1 MSGITRRFIY
11 PPTPTVDVVD
21 DYHGTPIAD
30 PYRWLEDDAAPATVA
45 WVAAQNTLT
54 RDFIDEIHAREHL
67 KERLIALWDYP
78 KYTVPSKQGGR
89 YFFEKNDG
97 LQNQAVL
104 YRQDTLEDAP
114 TVVLDPNQLSMDG
127 TVALTGAALSHDG
140 RLLAYGT
147 SSSGSDWQE
156 IRVREVDGGREYDD
170 LIRWCRFAGIAWKHD
185 GSGFFYDRYPEPGSV
200 PEEDQSNY
208 NRVYWHALGTP
219 QSEDRLVYERP
230 DAKELGFTPSITRDG
245 RYLILRVWHGT
256 DPTNRLYYRAVDGDG
271 LFVRLL
277 DDADARYDLVDN
289 AGSTF
294 YFITDLG
301 APRGR
306 VIAIDIERPERAHW
320 REIIPE
326 QEDTLSFAITTSGR
340 LLVAYLPDVHHVL
353 ALHALDGTFERP
365 IELPALGAITE
376 LWGRL
381 DDPELLIGFE
391 SYLYRPAPA
400 ASHDDARLRH
410 RRLPDDPGLRD
421 VKGRHAHT
429 NVFDAS

>member
-147 SSSGSDWQE
+147 
-156 IRVREVDGGREYDD
+156 
-170 LIRWCRFAGIAWKHD
+170 CRRSAC
-185 GSGFFYDRYPEPGSV
+185 
-200 PEEDQSNY
+200 
-208 NRVYWHALGTP
+208 
-219 QSEDRLVYERP
+219 
-230 DAKELGFTPSITRDG
+230 
-245 RYLILRVWHGT
+245 
-256 DPTNRLYYRAVDGDG
+256 
-271 LFVRLL
+271 
-277 DDADARYDLVDN
+277 AR
-289 AGSTF
+289 ST
-294 YFITDLG
+294 
-301 APRGR
+301 A
-306 VIAIDIERPERAHW
+306 
-320 REIIPE
+320 
-326 QEDTLSFAITTSGR
+326 
-340 LLVAYLPDVHHVL
+340 
-353 ALHALDGTFERP
+353 
-365 IELPALGAITE
+365 
-376 LWGRL
+376 
-381 DDPELLIGFE
+381 
-391 SYLYRPAPA
+391 A
-400 ASHDDARLRH
+400 ASMMI
-410 RRLPDDPGLRD
+410 
-421 VKGRHAHT
+421 
-429 NVFDAS
+429 